1 MRLLYVIDSL
11 APGGAETSLV
21 AMAPGLVTRGVDLH
35 VLPLGKALDLA
46 PALASAGAVVH
57 ARKERPG
64 RVGNLLAV
72 LRVAR
77 SIRPDLIH
85 TTLFEAD
92 IAGRTVARLLGIRA
106 STSLVNEY
114 YSSSHA
120 SESPAS
126 KLRMARALDRLTA
139 SFATRFHAVAGAVA
153 DSVGPVL
160 GVSRNRIEVIPRG
173 RDPKRFPFQP
183 AEQRRA
189 TRESLGLTPDTP
201 AVLGVGRLEPQK
213 GFQHLLDAVPLIA
226 AAVPDTVVLVA
237 GRDGRAAQRLRKQ
250 AAGLPLEVR
259 FLGHRTDMPA
269 LMAAADVLAFPSERE
284 GSPGT
289 LIEAMAVG
297 IPIVASDIAPCL
309 EVLGANHPP
318 VALVTQLG
326 DPVALGEAI
335 VTALQDHEGAQRR
348 AVAARERFERLYTI
362 DSVAGQMADFFARS
376 AKEART

>member
-21 AMAPGLVTRGVDLH
+21 AMAPGLIARGIDLH
-35 VLPLGKALDLA
+35 VLPLGNAVDLA
-46 PALASAGAVVH
+46 PALTDAGAILH
-57 ARKERPG
+57 RRTERPG
-64 RVGNLLAV
+64 RVGNLRAV

-77 SIRPDLIH
+77 RVRPDLVH

-92 IAGRTVARLLGIRA
+92 LAGRTAARLLGIRA

-120 SESPAS
+120 SESPAL
-126 KLRMARALDRLTA
+126 KLRLARALDRFTA
-139 SFATRFHAVAGAVA
+139 RFATRFHAVAGAVA

-160 GVSRNRIEVIPRG
+160 GVTGDRLIVIPRG
-173 RDPKRFPFQP
+173 REPERFPFQP
-183 AEQRRA
+183 AGLRRQ
-189 TRESLGLTPDTP
+189 TRESLGLGPETPV
-201 AVLGVGRLEPQK
+201 VLGVGRLEPQK
-213 GFQHLLDAVPLIA
+213 GFQHLLKAVPLIA
-226 AAVPDTVVLVA
+226 GAVPDAVVLVA
-237 GRDGRAAQRLRKQ
+237 GRDGRAAETLRAQ

-297 IPIVASDIAPCL
+297 VPIVASDIAPCL
-309 EVLGANHPP
+309 EVLGGNNPE
-318 VALVTQLG
+318 VALVTPIG
-326 DPVALGEAI
+326 DPKALRDAVVA
-335 VTALQDHEGAQRR
+335 ALTDRAAAQQR
-348 AVAARERFERLYTI
+348 AVAARDRFDRLYTI
-362 DSVAGQMADFFARS
+362 DSVASQMSDFFVRAAEEGNR
-376 AKEART
+376 